1 MAKKWAK
8 TNLKLVFQYEAEVN
22 GEMKTKTKSKTY
34 SSVMENAN
42 VDDLYEV
49 GASLASLQEY
59 DLAEIQE
66 IITNVLEQ

>member
-1 MAKKWAK
+1 MTKKWAK
-8 TNLKLVFQYEAEVN
+8 TNLKLVLQYEAEVN

>member
-1 MAKKWAK
+1 MAKTWAK
-8 TNLKLVFQYEAEVN
+8 TNLKLVLQYEEEVN

>member
-1 MAKKWAK
+1 MAKTWVK
-8 TNLKLVFQYEAEVN
+8 TNLKLVLQYEAQVN

-42 VDDLYEV
+42 IDDLYEV

>member
-1 MAKKWAK
+1 MVKKWAK
-8 TNLKLVFQYEAEVN
+8 TNLKLVLQYEAEVN
-22 GEMKTKTKSKTY
+22 GEMKTKTKSKTF

-42 VDDLYEV
+42 EDDLYEV

>member
-1 MAKKWAK
+1 MAKTWAK
-8 TNLKLVFQYEAEVN
+8 TNLKLVLQYEAEVN

>member
-1 MAKKWAK
+1 MAKTWVK
-8 TNLKLVFQYEAEVN
+8 TNLKLVLQYEAQVN

>member
-1 MAKKWAK
+1 MAKTWAK
-8 TNLKLVFQYEAEVN
+8 TNLKLVLQYEAEVN

-49 GASLASLQEY
+49 GASLSSLQEY

>member
-1 MAKKWAK
+1 MAKTWAK
-8 TNLKLVFQYEAEVN
+8 TNLKLVLQYEAEVN

-49 GASLASLQEY
+49 CASLASLQEY

>member
-8 TNLKLVFQYEAEVN
+8 TNLKLVLQYEEEVN

>member
-1 MAKKWAK
+1 MAKTWSK
-8 TNLKLVFQYEAEVN
+8 TNLKLVFEYEEEVN
-22 GEMKTKTKSKTY
+22 GEFKTKTKSKTY

-59 DLAEIQE
+59 DVKEIQE
-66 IITNVLEQ
+66 VITNILG

>member
-1 MAKKWAK
+1 MAKTWAK
-8 TNLKLVFQYEAEVN
+8 TNLKLVLQYEAEVN

-42 VDDLYEV
+42 IDDLYEV

>member
-8 TNLKLVFQYEAEVN
+8 TNLKLVLQYEAQVN

-34 SSVMENAN
+34 SSVIENAN
-42 VDDLYEV
+42 ADELYEV
-49 GASLASLQEY
+49 GASIASLQEY

-66 IITNVLEQ
+66 VIVNVLEQ

>member
-1 MAKKWAK
+1 MAKTWVK
-8 TNLKLVFQYEAEVN
+8 TNLKLVLQYEAEVN

>member
-1 MAKKWAK
+1 MAKTWAK
-8 TNLKLVFQYEAEVN
+8 TNLKLVLQYEAQVN

-42 VDDLYEV
+42 IDDLYEV

>member
-1 MAKKWAK
+1 MDKTWAK
-8 TNLKLVFQYEAEVN
+8 TNLKLVLQYEAEVN